1 MYTGALYSDLR
12 SDVAEKENIEG
23 FVDVE
28 VNVPEVGSNMLFSI
42 KSFSS
47 VMHSSYVTT
56 SVKCNNKK
64 YETIQID

>member
-56 SVKCNNKK
+56 SVERNNRNL
-64 YETIQID
+64 